1 MSFYP
6 RPWAKPDD
14 VKLLDDPKESVN
26 ITLGKILDSTVKITI
41 IFYP

>member
-1 MSFYP
+1 VSFYP

-26 ITLGKILDSTVKITI
+26 ITLGRILDSKDNYN
-41 IFYP
+41 FLSM